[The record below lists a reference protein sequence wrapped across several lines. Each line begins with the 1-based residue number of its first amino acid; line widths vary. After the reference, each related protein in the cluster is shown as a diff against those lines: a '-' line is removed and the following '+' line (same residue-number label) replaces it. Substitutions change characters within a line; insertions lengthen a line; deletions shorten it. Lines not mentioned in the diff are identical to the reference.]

1 MATAA
6 KKEGSV
12 NHAAEEENANG
23 ADGVED
29 MDVDG
34 EEGGGAGES
43 VSISDVPVPGSGV
56 ESKIPIEKGAAAG
69 GKEHAKNEPGGRGEG
84 GSLVGGGG
92 DGGGEGGDGGKKHA
106 KNEPGGRGESG
117 GVVGG
122 GGDGGGEGGDGG
134 KKHAKNEPG
143 GRGESGS
150 VVGGG
155 GDGGGEGGDG
165 GKSREGESRTPESD
179 NTTEKYYHDKEASD
193 PEIGEEGSNHE
204 HEEEKTSSD
213 EDQKGCLFPLF
224 DVSDPFFQITVT
236 TDSSISAFFDR
247 SHHQFVF
254 QPDLLSGAQETH
266 GDIVKDTQ

>member
-43 VSISDVPVPGSGV
+43 VSKSDVPVPGSGV
-56 ESKIPIEKGAAAG
+56 ESKIPIERGAA
-69 GKEHAKNEPGGRGEG
+69 
-84 GSLVGGGG
+84 
-92 DGGGEGGDGGKKHA
+92 GGKKHA

-134 KKHAKNEPG
+134 K
-143 GRGESGS
+143 
-150 VVGGG
+150 
-155 GDGGGEGGDG
+155 
-165 GKSREGESRTPESD
+165 SRVGESRTLD
-179 NTTEKYYHDKEASD
+179 NTTEKYYHDKKASD
-193 PEIGEEGSNHE
+193 PDIGEEGSNHE
-204 HEEEKTSSD
+204 HEDEKTSSD
-213 EDQKGCLFPLF
+213 KDQKGCFVPF
-224 DVSDPFFQITVT
+224 FAVSDPFFQITVT
-236 TDSSISAFFDR
+236 TDSSISACFHSSND
-247 SHHQFVF
+247 QFIF

-266 GDIVKDTQ
+266 RDIVTDTQ

>member
-1 MATAA
+1 MTTAA
-6 KKEGSV
+6 KKEGTV

-43 VSISDVPVPGSGV
+43 VSKSDVPVPGSGV
-56 ESKIPIEKGAAAG
+56 KSKIPIERGAA
-69 GKEHAKNEPGGRGEG
+69 
-84 GSLVGGGG
+84 
-92 DGGGEGGDGGKKHA
+92 GGKKHA

-165 GKSREGESRTPESD
+165 GKSRVGESPTPESD

-266 GDIVKDTQ
+266 GDTVKDTQ

>member
-6 KKEGSV
+6 KKKGSV

-23 ADGVED
+23 ADGVEG

-43 VSISDVPVPGSGV
+43 VSKSDVPVPGSAV
-56 ESKIPIEKGAAAG
+56 ESKIPIERGAAG
-69 GKEHAKNEPGGRGEG
+69 GKKHAKNEPGGRGES
-84 GSLVGGGG
+84 GSVVGGGG

-134 KKHAKNEPG
+134 K
-143 GRGESGS
+143 
-150 VVGGG
+150 
-155 GDGGGEGGDG
+155 
-165 GKSREGESRTPESD
+165 SREGESRMPESD
-179 NTTEKYYHDKEASD
+179 NTTEKYYHDKKASD

-213 EDQKGCLFPLF
+213 EDQKGCFSLLF
-224 DVSDPFFQITVT
+224 VSDPFFQITLT
-236 TDSSISAFFDR
+236 TDSSIRTFFDR
-247 SHHQFVF
+247 SQDQFVF
-254 QPDLLSGAQETH
+254 QSDLLSGAQETH
-266 GDIVKDTQ
+266 RDIVKDTQ